1 MPWMVARR
9 HCGSCCSEPGNS
21 ATTDGSETRATPKEV
36 TNFWFSPQSRP
47 HWLSASD
54 AFDAE
59 VQERF
64 GTLCDR
70 ARAGELDDW
79 AKTPEGALALILLL
93 DQVPRNIYRNTA
105 QAFASDATALE
116 FARKAVSSGFDRD
129 AGKDERLFYY
139 LPFEHTEDCA
149 TQDEAVRLIEALGDE
164 EHAEYARR
172 HHDIIQRFGRFPH
185 RNAQLGR
192 TSTEEEIEFL
202 NQPDASF

>member
-1 MPWMVARR
+1 M
-9 HCGSCCSEPGNS
+9 
-21 ATTDGSETRATPKEV
+21 TDGSETHATPKDV
-36 TNFWFSPQSRP
+36 TNFWFSTLSRP
-47 HWLSASD
+47 HWFTASD

-59 VQERF
+59 VRKRF

-79 AKTPEGALALILLL
+79 TKTPEGALALILLL
-93 DQVPRNIYRNTA
+93 DQVPRNIYRNSA

-139 LPFEHTEDCA
+139 LPFEHTESCA